1 MTEIETT
8 INDAIEGGW
17 KNSFLVTRPQDA
29 YKAKLKI
36 IMLRFEECEG
46 GGWTSK
52 HKENIPLSEALLDPK
67 FWQAVGKTRGW
78 ANPESRSHHITA
90 TDMETSMQTYN
101 GVWMQNWTDFIQWLA
116 DGKAIEEALTE
127 IT

>member
-1 MTEIETT
+1 MTEKETT

-67 FWQAVGKTRGW
+67 FWQAVGVTRVNLRRW
-78 ANPESRSHHITA
+78 RRPIANKSEGLAPIPAWKYHWH
-90 TDMETSMQTYN
+90 Q
-101 GVWMQNWTDFIQWLA
+101 FIDHLA
-116 DGKAIEEALTE
+116 DGLTIEEALTKLR
-127 IT
+127 

>member
-67 FWQAVGKTRGW
+67 FWQAVGKTRGQP
-78 ANPESRSHHITA
+78 NTHKYTMMYFMSL
-90 TDMETSMQTYN
+90 
-101 GVWMQNWTDFIQWLA
+101 LA
-116 DGKAIEEALTE
+116 DGLTIEDSLTKLR
-127 IT
+127 